1 MTWKLI
7 LQCSRSIVKGQMQLH
22 IFCITVHSV
31 KLMPA
36 EIHTISTGHTQI
48 FAWGSLNDQSAE
60 MGLPILPVC
69 WLREE
74 VAKGLRQEQKDERR
88 KQKEV
93 VERISVAVETGSS
106 QKTQTLISTRAGR
119 LPLMFVMFGL
129 QPNSTSSASERGV
142 YTQIWVRW
150 FRETAYR
157 THWQVV
163 WDGQELCLTSW
174 RTERILTHTFQN
186 HIL

>member
-60 MGLPILPVC
+60 MWLPILPVC

-74 VAKGLRQEQKDERR
+74 VAKSLGEEQKDERR
-88 KQKEV
+88 NQKEL
-93 VERISVAVETGSS
+93 VERILMAVETGSS
-106 QKTQTLISTRAGR
+106 QKTLISTRAGR
-119 LPLMFVMFGL
+119 LPLIFGL
-129 QPNSTSSASERGV
+129 QPNSTSSASERGI

-150 FRETAYR
+150 FRETVYR

-163 WDGQELCLTSW
+163 LDGQELCLTSS